1 MINNAKKNT
10 DYESLELLKKIE
22 SIIGTTIN
30 GYIQD
35 QTTIA
40 GGLTYIDKVTNKLF
54 TPRLLNGAT
63 KTGTWATADS
73 DFLPYNM
80 TLIDGDV
87 GKVEIITYTG
97 TLPPRTI
104 KANGATISRVTYAK
118 LFSVIGTTYGAGDG
132 VNTFKLPDLRGEFI
146 RGWDDGRGVDSGR
159 TLGSYQS
166 DAIQEHRHSTG
177 SDGKTVENPSTNYPL
192 NGKTINGITYGNS
205 NQVGNSGY
213 NSQTTSRA
221 VPETSTGTIRTAA
234 ETRSRNIALMAI
246 IKY

>member
-1 MINNAKKNT
+1 MINNAKQNT

-35 QTTIA
+35 QTTIV
-40 GGLTYIDKVTNKLF
+40 GGLTYIDKATNKLF
-54 TPRLLNGAT
+54 TPGLSNGAT

-87 GKVEIITYTG
+87 GKVEIIPYTG

-104 KANGATISRVTYAK
+104 KANGVAISRVVYAK
-118 LFSVIGTTYGAGDG
+118 LFAKYGTTFGAGDG
-132 VNTFKLPDLRGEFI
+132 VNTFNLPDFRGYFP
-146 RGWDDGRGVDSGR
+146 RFWDDGRGVDSGR
-159 TLGSYQS
+159 VLGSTQ
-166 DAIQEHRHSTG
+166 DDMLKEHTHITG
-177 SDGKTVENPSTNYPL
+177 AGGGSAKTKGYAYMS
-192 NGKTINGITYGNS
+192 S
-205 NQVGNSGY
+205 NVMGGGSVLSG
-213 NSQTTSRA
+213 SEGG
-221 VPETSTGTIRTAA
+221 V
-234 ETRSRNIALMAI
+234 ETRPKNIALMAV

>member
-1 MINNAKKNT
+1 MINNAKQNT

-35 QTTIA
+35 QTTIV

-54 TPRLLNGAT
+54 TPGLLDGST

-87 GKVEIITYTG
+87 GKVEIIPYTG
-97 TLPPRTI
+97 ILPPRTI
-104 KANGATISRVTYAK
+104 KGNGAAISRVTYAK
-118 LFSVIGTTYGAGDG
+118 LFAKYGTTFGAGDG
-132 VNTFKLPDLRGEFI
+132 VNTFNLPDFRGYFP
-146 RGWDDGRGVDSGR
+146 RFWDDGRGVDSGR
-159 TLGSYQS
+159 VLGSNQTQDLQPHKHLENSLHFSGNVGKTYSNINGSEQRGADVDVRIRNS
-166 DAIQEHRHSTG
+166 DGGYYGFSPYTQNSTG
-177 SDGKTVENPSTNYPL
+177 
-192 NGKTINGITYGNS
+192 I
-205 NQVGNSGY
+205 
-213 NSQTTSRA
+213 
-221 VPETSTGTIRTAA
+221 
-234 ETRSRNIALMAI
+234 ETRPRNVAFMAV